1 MSMKDKKRWPSSLHS
16 QVEAVFHSIRAI
28 RKKKNET
35 EGIRSFGSWH
45 VYKYESHRFVQYM
58 KYIRG
63 RDNILNIKDVWDDMA
78 GYLEERLTDYV
89 ENKRSR
95 QTYETTLSAL
105 GKFEYAVNRYIQMH
119 LPPGHPKLDTY
130 QLRMDYY
137 SKSKRLL
144 RKSSR
149 KFDNRSYADPI
160 QLIEALTDGTYQLQA
175 SLQFEGGLRAEG
187 VGSPSNRRLKNPL
200 TSNSLRGIAN
210 DPVSNLPVGAVA
222 SVEKGGKET
231 VHYISVETYS
241 RLKEHIEL
249 HGKLE
254 SDYFKYNE
262 AINRAARETNQD
274 AAGRGTHA
282 LKHNFSQERYN
293 QCVSNGMTHE
303 QALQQTSLE
312 TSHFRMSETLSY
324 TRGG

>member
-1 MSMKDKKRWPSSLHS
+1 MSKNNNRWPASLHS
-16 QVEAVFHSIRAI
+16 QTEAVFHAVRSIRM
-28 RKKKNET
+28 KKHET
-35 EGIRSFGSWH
+35 EGIRSFGAWRT
-45 VYKYESHRFVQYM
+45 YKYESHRFVQYM
-58 KYIRG
+58 SIRG
-63 RDNILNIKDVWDDMA
+63 RDNILKIEDVRGDMA
-78 GYLEERLTDYV
+78 GYLNERLADYTS
-89 ENKRSR
+89 KKCSR
-95 QTYETTLSAL
+95 QTFETILAAL
-105 GKFEYAVNRYIQMH
+105 GKFEFAVNRYIEMH
-119 LPPGHPKLDTY
+119 LPPDHPKLDTD

-144 RKSSR
+144 RKSS
-149 KFDNRSYADPI
+149 KNFDNRAYADPI

-175 SLQFEGGLRAEG
+175 CLQFEGGLRAEG

-200 TSNSLRGIAN
+200 TSNSLRGIVN
-210 DPVSNLPVGAVA
+210 DPVTNLPVGAVA

-254 SDYFKYNE
+254 SNYFKYNE
-262 AINRAARETNQD
+262 AINQAARETNQD
-274 AAGRGTHA
+274 APGRGTHG
-282 LKHNFSQERYN
+282 LKHNFAQERYH

-312 TSHFRMSETLSY
+312 TSHFRMSETLGY
-324 TRGG
+324 TRGR